1 MSASTTRYGTYGY
14 RFAEQQ
20 IGPLFRPFAIGFDRV
35 IDTNYDWDGM
45 KRVDGP
51 LYLLQYTVSGRGA
64 IRIGDTHHTLE
75 AGQVFLVDIPGDHR
89 YYLPE
94 GSGHWEFYFTLF
106 RQQHAEGLWN
116 DIIRKLGNVPTLPAD
131 SPVVRTLRSLYAEA
145 QNDRLQDAY
154 QASTAVYQLLMDLL
168 RSASADQQTRGNWPN
183 MVRRAAE
190 LIEHD
195 CVSYSNL
202 DEIAAAAGASKFH
215 LSRAFTRYVG
225 MPPMTY
231 ITKLRMERAAELLRS
246 SNYHASTIAQ
256 QLGYSSASYFTKVF
270 HQWVGCTPGEFRE
283 GRATATI
290 DRLNIYT

>member
-1 MSASTTRYGTYGY
+1 MSVSAIRYGTYGY

-20 IGPLFRPFAIGFDRV
+20 IGPLFRPFAVGFDRV
-35 IDTNYDWDGM
+35 SDINYDWDGM

-64 IRIGDTHHTLE
+64 IRIGDITHSLE
-75 AGQVFLVDIPGDHR
+75 AGQAFLVDIPGDHR

-94 GSGHWEFYFTLF
+94 GSKHWEFYFILF
-106 RQQHAEGLWN
+106 RQQHAEGLWT
-116 DIIRKLGNVPTLPAD
+116 DIVRKLGTVPVLPPD
-131 SPVVRTLRSLYAEA
+131 SPAVRTLRSLYIDA
-145 QNDRLQDAY
+145 QQNRLQDAY
-154 QASTAVYQLLMDLL
+154 HASAAVYQLLMDLL
-168 RSASADQQTRGNWPN
+168 RSASSDQQTRDNWPDT
-183 MVRRAAE
+183 VRLAAE
-190 LIEHD
+190 LIEQD
-195 CVSYSNL
+195 CVAYSNL

-231 ITKLRMERAAELLRS
+231 VTKLRMERAAELLRGSAYQS
-246 SNYHASTIAQ
+246 SAIAQ
-256 QLGYSSASYFTKVF
+256 RLGYSSASYFTKVF

-283 GRATATI
+283 GRATASI